1 MIATDKTPARLAA
14 RHNLPDGSGY
24 RAPVLYERLT
34 SARARHA
41 AHETLCR
48 DANAKPQWLRDAR
61 SKDRTLPD
69 DRQHEAIRDLIAKG
83 VLTEETLIDYFA
95 ALVMLYLPLLRA
107 AAPDDVSFLS
117 VSREKSEAAEATT
130 RARMEPTPANCQRAA
145 QELVEDV
152 LASTAHA
159 KRLTGGTAA

>member
-1 MIATDKTPARLAA
+1 MIATTKTEARLAA

-69 DRQHEAIRDLIAKG
+69 DRQHEAIVKLIASG
-83 VLTEETLIDYFA
+83 TLTDDTLIDYFGDLLA
-95 ALVMLYLPLLRA
+95 IYLPMIQRQRDA
-107 AAPDDVSFLS
+107 DYLS
-117 VSREKSEAAEATT
+117 VAREKSEAAHAGMVAHMHPTPENKRRAADEYCDDIVATT
-130 RARMEPTPANCQRAA
+130 AYVKRTLGGSAA
-145 QELVEDV
+145 
-152 LASTAHA
+152 
-159 KRLTGGTAA
+159 